1 MCTVYAALSVRPE
14 FDKIFELLLGLM
26 SPEGADQAGEEALRK
41 GIGLGGPGHGA
52 APVSVILDES
62 VLEDELRGDVVDDAA
77 PCISEYVSRHPV
89 PAPLAIARN
98 ERIESYLHLSTADH
112 SPHLMDTLPAVEP
125 KRNVLEMGVGG
136 VAGSRRARV
145 VIPGEV

>member
-1 MCTVYAALSVRPE
+1 M

-41 GIGLGGPGHGA
+41 GIGLGGPSHGA

-98 ERIESYLHLSTADH
+98 ERIELSTFDCRPFANH
-112 SPHLMDTLPAVEP
+112 DTLPAV
-125 KRNVLEMGVGG
+125 R
-136 VAGSRRARV
+136 AGNATTSEWASA
-145 VIPGEV
+145 